1 VSGHLLSQA
10 AGDLTAW
17 PWDYRRRRAIIFRS
31 CGVVRSVN
39 RFTLATWP
47 LWYFLGMRGLTILFV
62 TFAAL
67 LVMRGQQ
74 QPHFALRPTAPI
86 PAVNVP

>member
-1 VSGHLLSQA
+1 M
-10 AGDLTAW
+10 LTMSPHTPW
-17 PWDYRRRRAIIFRS
+17 PGKYQRRQSEHIPLGGA
-31 CGVVRSVN
+31 VRSVN

-74 QPHFALRPTAPI
+74 QPHFALRPTAPM

>member
-1 VSGHLLSQA
+1 MLAMSPTPSARPGKCQRYQ
-10 AGDLTAW
+10 
-17 PWDYRRRRAIIFRS
+17 PIIFRLAAL
-31 CGVVRSVN
+31 CGVN

-74 QPHFALRPTAPI
+74 QPHFALRPTAPM

>member
-1 VSGHLLSQA
+1 MEIRSAAERSYSASG
-10 AGDLTAW
+10 G
-17 PWDYRRRRAIIFRS
+17 I
-31 CGVVRSVN
+31 VRSVN

-47 LWYFLGMRGLTILFV
+47 LWYFLGMRGLTVLFV
-62 TFAAL
+62 IFAAL

-74 QPHFALRPTAPI
+74 QPHFALRPTAPM

>member
-1 VSGHLLSQA
+1 MLLPSVP
-10 AGDLTAW
+10 L
-17 PWDYRRRRAIIFRS
+17 RSVAIIFRLAAL
-31 CGVVRSVN
+31 CGVN

-47 LWYFLGMRGLTILFV
+47 LCYFLGMRGLTILFV

-74 QPHFALRPTAPI
+74 QPHFALRPTAPM

>member
-1 VSGHLLSQA
+1 MLTMSPHPHTPGQGNTSA
-10 AGDLTAW
+10 AK
-17 PWDYRRRRAIIFRS
+17 AIIFRLAALR
-31 CGVVRSVN
+31 GVN
-39 RFTLATWP
+39 RFTFATWP

-74 QPHFALRPTAPI
+74 QPPTPSVVAIRARRVTAAQCP
-86 PAVNVP
+86 

>member
-1 VSGHLLSQA
+1 VKYQ
-10 AGDLTAW
+10 
-17 PWDYRRRRAIIFRS
+17 RRQSDHIPLG
-31 CGVVRSVN
+31 GVVLRVN
-39 RFTLATWP
+39 RFTLGTWP

-74 QPHFALRPTAPI
+74 QPHFALRPTAPM

>member
-1 VSGHLLSQA
+1 
-10 AGDLTAW
+10 
-17 PWDYRRRRAIIFRS
+17 
-31 CGVVRSVN
+31 VRSVN

-47 LWYFLGMRGLTILFV
+47 LWYFLEMRGLTILFV

-74 QPHFALRPTAPI
+74 QPHFALRPTAPM

>member
-1 VSGHLLSQA
+1 
-10 AGDLTAW
+10 
-17 PWDYRRRRAIIFRS
+17 
-31 CGVVRSVN
+31 
-39 RFTLATWP
+39 
-47 LWYFLGMRGLTILFV
+47 MRGLTILFV

-86 PAVNVP
+86 GRRDPGADG

>member
-1 VSGHLLSQA
+1 MERFVHNA
-10 AGDLTAW
+10 NIEH
-17 PWDYRRRRAIIFRS
+17 YRRL
-31 CGVVRSVN
+31 CGVN

-47 LWYFLGMRGLTILFV
+47 LWYFLEMRGLTILFV

-74 QPHFALRPTAPI
+74 QPHFALRPTAPM

>member
-1 VSGHLLSQA
+1 
-10 AGDLTAW
+10 
-17 PWDYRRRRAIIFRS
+17 
-31 CGVVRSVN
+31 VN

-47 LWYFLGMRGLTILFV
+47 LWYFLEMRGLTILFV

-74 QPHFALRPTAPI
+74 QPHFALRPTAPM
-86 PAVNVP
+86 PAVNVL